1 MKRCVKSSRAG
12 VALRVLHS
20 GILSGAFFTFFRTA
34 LFLLVFHFI
43 ASTIMIRRL
52 LATFPHSHARALP
65 ALVAAAT
72 LVLAV
77 SAPAAHAQSKTD
89 ASGGDSD
96 VPSLKGKRIGITAVG
111 TDHYWDLKAY
121 QGAIDEVK
129 RLGGTPIALDAGRND
144 NRQIAQIQTLI
155 AQKPDAI
162 VEQLGTASVLEPW
175 LQKIRQAGIP
185 LFTIDTA
192 SPSSLNDTTSDNFFI
207 GEQLALRLV
216 NDIHGEGDILV
227 FNGFYG
233 VPVCAIRYDQLK
245 AVLKYYPKVH
255 IIEPELRDV
264 IPNTVQSAYAQVSQL
279 LAKYPKGKIAAIW
292 AAWDVPQVGATQAV
306 DAAHRSEIKT
316 YAVDGSPD
324 VVTLVKDPKSSA
336 AAVVAQQP
344 ALIGK
349 TAVDNVA
356 RYLSGQRDLPPYTYV
371 PSILVTK
378 DNAASLQ
385 QTLGQIAS
393 K

>member
-1 MKRCVKSSRAG
+1 MTLRSRLRPTRPVRAPRVTRRRFRVDFAARLSSIA
-12 VALRVLHS
+12 VA
-20 GILSGAFFTFFRTA
+20 AA
-34 LFLLVFHFI
+34 LAVPL
-43 ASTIMIRRL
+43 
-52 LATFPHSHARALP
+52 ALP
-65 ALVAAAT
+65 APSAQAQAAPDN
-72 LVLAV
+72 
-77 SAPAAHAQSKTD
+77 AP
-89 ASGGDSD
+89 
-96 VPSLKGKRIGITAVG
+96 VPSLKGKRIGITAAG

-121 QGAIDEVK
+121 QGAIDEIK

-162 VEQLGTASVLEPW
+162 IEQLGTASVLEPW

-192 SPSSLNDTTSDNFFI
+192 SPASINDTTSDNFFI
-207 GEQLALRLV
+207 GEQLALKLV
-216 NDIHGEGDILV
+216 NDIHGEGNILV

-264 IPNTVQSAYAQVSQL
+264 IPNTVQNAYAQVSQL
-279 LAKYPKGKIAAIW
+279 LTKYPKGQISAIW
-292 AAWDVPQVGATQAV
+292 SAWDVPQVGATQAV
-306 DAAHRSEIKT
+306 DAAHRSEIRT

-324 VVTLVKDPKSSA
+324 VVALVKDPKSSA
-336 AAVVAQQP
+336 GAVVAQQP

-349 TAVDNVA
+349 TAADNVA
-356 RYLSGQRDLPPYTYV
+356 RYLAGDRSLPPYTYV
-371 PSILVTK
+371 PSLLVTK
-378 DNAASLQ
+378 DNAGSLQ
-385 QTLGQIAS
+385 QTLGQAQPVAAAT

>member
-1 MKRCVKSSRAG
+1 MTRLHTTLSSLLAATVFSMAGG
-12 VALRVLHS
+12 VA
-20 GILSGAFFTFFRTA
+20 TQ
-34 LFLLVFHFI
+34 
-43 ASTIMIRRL
+43 
-52 LATFPHSHARALP
+52 
-65 ALVAAAT
+65 
-72 LVLAV
+72 
-77 SAPAAHAQSKTD
+77 AHAQGATPAAD
-89 ASGGDSD
+89 AAA
-96 VPSLKGKRIGITAVG
+96 VPSLKGKRIGITAAG
-111 TDHYWDLKAY
+111 TDHYWDLKAF
-121 QGAIDEVK
+121 QGAVDEVK

-162 VEQLGTASVLEPW
+162 VEQLGTATVLEPW

-192 SPSSLNDTTSDNFFI
+192 SPSSINDTTSDNFFI
-207 GEQLALRLV
+207 GEQLALKLI

-255 IIEPELRDV
+255 IIQPELRDV

-279 LAKYPKGKIAAIW
+279 LAKYPKGQVAAIW
-292 AAWDVPQVGATQAV
+292 SAWDVPQVGATQAV
-306 DAAHRSEIKT
+306 DAAHRDEIKT
-316 YAVDGSPD
+316 YSVDGSPD

-356 RYLSGQRDLPPYTYV
+356 RYLAGDHTLAPYTYV

-378 DNAASLQ
+378 DNAGTIQ
-385 QTLGQIAS
+385 QTLGQLTA

>member
-1 MKRCVKSSRAG
+1 MKPRSR
-12 VALRVLHS
+12 LRPLRSTRRLH
-20 GILSGAFFTFFRTA
+20 GAFA
-34 LFLLVFHFI
+34 
-43 ASTIMIRRL
+43 ARL
-52 LATFPHSHARALP
+52 SS
-65 ALVAAAT
+65 VAAAAA
-72 LVLAV
+72 LAV
-77 SAPAAHAQSKTD
+77 PLALQAAPAQAQAQAQAAPDGTP
-89 ASGGDSD
+89 
-96 VPSLKGKRIGITAVG
+96 VPSLKGKRIGITAAG

-121 QGAIDEVK
+121 QGAIDEIK

-162 VEQLGTASVLEPW
+162 IEQLGTASVLEPW

-192 SPSSLNDTTSDNFFI
+192 SPASLNDTTSDNFFI
-207 GEQLALRLV
+207 GEQLALKLV
-216 NDIHGEGDILV
+216 NDIHGEGNILV

-264 IPNTVQSAYAQVSQL
+264 IPNTVQNAYAQVSQL
-279 LAKYPKGKIAAIW
+279 LTKYPKGQISAIW
-292 AAWDVPQVGATQAV
+292 SAWDVPQVGATQAV
-306 DAAHRSEIKT
+306 DAAHRSEIRT

-324 VVTLVKDPKSSA
+324 VVALVKDPKSSA
-336 AAVVAQQP
+336 GAVVAQQP

-349 TAVDNVA
+349 TAADNVA
-356 RYLSGQRDLPPYTYV
+356 RYLAGDRTLPPYTYV
-371 PSILVTK
+371 PSLLVTK
-378 DNAASLQ
+378 DNAGSLQ
-385 QTLGQIAS
+385 QALGQTRPVAAAS

>member
-1 MKRCVKSSRAG
+1 MSP
-12 VALRVLHS
+12 VA
-20 GILSGAFFTFFRTA
+20 AAAA
-34 LFLLVFHFI
+34 LAVPL
-43 ASTIMIRRL
+43 
-52 LATFPHSHARALP
+52 ALP
-65 ALVAAAT
+65 APSARAQ
-72 LVLAV
+72 AV
-77 SAPAAHAQSKTD
+77 PDNAP
-89 ASGGDSD
+89 
-96 VPSLKGKRIGITAVG
+96 VPSLKGKRIGITAAG

-121 QGAIDEVK
+121 QGAIDEIK

-162 VEQLGTASVLEPW
+162 IEQLGTATVLEPW

-192 SPSSLNDTTSDNFFI
+192 SPASINDTTSDNFFI
-207 GEQLALRLV
+207 GEQLALKLV
-216 NDIHGEGDILV
+216 NDIHGEGNILV

-264 IPNTVQSAYAQVSQL
+264 IPNTVQNAYAQVSQL
-279 LAKYPKGKIAAIW
+279 LTKYPKGQISAIW
-292 AAWDVPQVGATQAV
+292 SAWDVPQVGATQAV
-306 DAAHRSEIKT
+306 DAAHRSEIRT

-324 VVTLVKDPKSSA
+324 VVALVKDPKSSA
-336 AAVVAQQP
+336 GAVVAQQP

-349 TAVDNVA
+349 TAADNVA
-356 RYLSGQRDLPPYTYV
+356 RYLAGDRSLPPYTYV
-371 PSILVTK
+371 PSLLVTK
-378 DNAASLQ
+378 DNAGSLQ
-385 QTLGQIAS
+385 QTLGQAQPVAAAT